1 MGRDAFILQSTVRQ
15 SACFQ
20 SAVLFGTVSQG
31 MFLDG
36 EFFDDVVA
44 KISRYRSF
52 IADFLVQRLMLV
64 DGLNDKDK

>member
-1 MGRDAFILQSTVRQ
+1 
-15 SACFQ
+15 
-20 SAVLFGTVSQG
+20 